1 MDRSKLEPYE
11 GREQA
16 SVKHFLLKSYLER
29 LIMITA
35 QARFDRIAYVDA
47 FAGPWKS
54 ARDDLSDTSF
64 ARAVDVMESCRSE
77 IANKFNRSV
86 SFRALFVERNPDRYA
101 RLREFTDRRTTEA
114 IQLEAVNEDFAESVR
129 SVADWIRTDEMAFVL
144 IDPTGWKDII
154 APTTL
159 APLLRRTNVEML
171 INVMWNFI
179 NLATGHPSQ
188 ESNLRNVFGDEYE
201 TLVRAGSGGRGQAW
215 MRAYLQRLRA
225 ASGDNKTA
233 SRLRTAWFP
242 VEFSAKDRVFY
253 YLTYVTHHVKGM
265 IVFLEESARAAKY
278 QQEVKFVVR
287 QKRRETA
294 TRMRDIFGDELGA
307 SENDSGWVTDDDDT
321 RTLWLELLPTA
332 GAEIRIAEEHIADMA
347 EKCGCLVSDLQAALR
362 RLITDGLVLNVDARR
377 ARPTNA
383 VDFKRGERLRRVK

>member
-64 ARAVDVMESCRSE
+64 ARAVDVMESCRRE
-77 IANKFNRSV
+77 IANRFNRSV

-101 RLREFTDRRTTEA
+101 RLREFTDRKTTEE
-114 IQLEAVNEDFAESVR
+114 IQLEAVNEDFAESVS
-129 SVADWIRTDEMAFVL
+129 SVADWIRADEMAFVL

-201 TLVRAGSGGRGQAW
+201 RLLQAGSGGRGQAW
-215 MRAYLQRLRA
+215 MRAYLHRLRA
-225 ASGDNKTA
+225 ASGNNKSG

-294 TRMRDIFGDELGA
+294 TRIHDIFGDELGA
-307 SENDSGWVTDDDDT
+307 SENAGGWVTDDDDS
-321 RTLWLELLPTA
+321 RSLWLELLPTA
-332 GAEIRIAEEHIADMA
+332 GAEIRIVEEHIADMA
-347 EKCGCLVSDLQAALR
+347 EKCGCLISDLQAALR
-362 RLITDGLVLNVDARR
+362 RLIADGLVLNVDARR

>member
-64 ARAVDVMESCRSE
+64 ARAVDVMENCRIE

-86 SFRALFVERNPDRYA
+86 SFRALFVERNPERYT
-101 RLREFTDRRTTEA
+101 RLREFTDRRTTEE
-114 IQLEAVNEDFAESVR
+114 IQLEAVNEDFAESVS
-129 SVADWIRTDEMAFVL
+129 SVADWIRGDEMAFVL

-188 ESNLRNVFGDEYE
+188 EPNLRNVFGDEYE
-201 TLVRAGSGGRGQAW
+201 RLVRAGSGGRGQAW

-225 ASGDNKTA
+225 ASGNDKTA

-242 VEFSAKDRVFY
+242 VEFSASI
-253 YLTYVTHHVKGM
+253 T
-265 IVFLEESARAAKY
+265 S
-278 QQEVKFVVR
+278 
-287 QKRRETA
+287 
-294 TRMRDIFGDELGA
+294 RM
-307 SENDSGWVTDDDDT
+307 
-321 RTLWLELLPTA
+321 
-332 GAEIRIAEEHIADMA
+332 
-347 EKCGCLVSDLQAALR
+347 
-362 RLITDGLVLNVDARR
+362 
-377 ARPTNA
+377 
-383 VDFKRGERLRRVK
+383 